1 METSAVNLP
10 YQQGAIDGAALINL
24 DLYPLTDL
32 DTNAGRAVIAEGRAQ
47 LARNGLCL
55 MPDFLTPT
63 ALAAMVREAREFAP
77 SAYHTASWITGNDL
91 RNEAS
96 VHRPTRNACGSIPYD
111 LLAADSPIR
120 LLYEWDGLVS
130 LFRELLGVEH
140 WYRCADPISS
150 CLVMY
155 YGDGEELG
163 WHCDSNDGVVTLLL
177 QAAETGGGF
186 EFVPGVG
193 RLDPRFDQVL
203 NGARGV
209 VTAPLR
215 PGTLSLFRGT
225 NSMHR
230 VTRVSGRQERIMLA
244 MSFHERPGFMFSP
257 ENRRRYSGR
266 DA

>member
-1 METSAVNLP
+1 MNLS
-10 YQQGAIDGAALINL
+10 QQQRAFDAAALINL
-24 DLYPLTDL
+24 DLYPLNDL
-32 DTNAGRAVIAEGRAQ
+32 NTHAGRAVIAEGRAQ

-55 MPDFLTPT
+55 MPDLLAPA
-63 ALAAMVREAREFAP
+63 ALAAMVREARELAP
-77 SAYHTASWITGNDL
+77 RAYHATSWITGTDL
-91 RNEAS
+91 RNENP

-111 LLAADSPIR
+111 LLAASSPIR
-120 LLYEWDGLVS
+120 QLYEWDGLVA

-150 CLVMY
+150 CLLMY

-193 RLDPRFDQVL
+193 RTDLRFEQVL
-203 NGARGV
+203 DGVREGV
-209 VTAPLR
+209 VAAPLR

-244 MSFHERPGFMFSP
+244 MSFHERPGYMFSP